1 MRWGLRCGRRLDGA
15 GHQVGG
21 GGVVGD
27 LLRVL
32 AAGDDAGDGRVL
44 QDPGESP
51 PRHRH
56 ALKHFVAL
64 DLFDLAQRV
73 VGALLGVPLAADLGL
88 VEPVAGLVLAGEV
101 AGGEGDTGEDDTP
114 DDDEANLRHGHVN
127 IEVPDSTGALR
138 ARLEIKLIDPVT
150 GRIGTDKSAI
160 RTHMADLEVQVGRG
174 GEQLRIVGSAERDK
188 DLTFATEVGG
198 TQPRWTLRAGRTDAH
213 LELRR
218 YLSDDRYQ
226 DSPLRV
232 NRYTGEVA
240 LGGADGTS
248 AGVTVRQ
255 DGGVA
260 LTVLPLARG
269 GQGIL
274 VAGPAGDRTARAL
287 QSDVTGD
294 AMRRF
299 VVLVDGTLQWG
310 DGTADRDTRLYRRAA
325 GQLATD
331 GSVFLRDVATPP
343 RPSGGGVLFVSNGAL
358 RYRGSAGTVT
368 TLAPA

>member
-1 MRWGLRCGRRLDGA
+1 
-15 GHQVGG
+15 V
-21 GGVVGD
+21 
-27 LLRVL
+27 RV
-32 AAGDDAGDGRVL
+32 
-44 QDPGESP
+44 
-51 PRHRH
+51 H
-56 ALKHFVAL
+56 LKHPRAKGMIAYLGDWDTPHHGRSDYTWLATQPRDPVTVAWIGAHFL
-64 DLFDLAQRV
+64 DN
-73 VGALLGVPLAADLGL
+73 
-88 VEPVAGLVLAGEV
+88 
-101 AGGEGDTGEDDTP
+101 DTP